1 MNDYG
6 SYRYLPADGWYA
18 TYPQHTNAQEPSTDA
33 REARVFQ
40 RVALW
45 RVAPHGSIV
54 GLISAPDCGEAEIES
69 QLLSAPRGAGVYYV
83 HIDDLTDEDREQIRC
98 KRLS

>member
-18 TYPQHTNAQEPSTDA
+18 TYPQAADADEP
-33 REARVFQ
+33 RVFQ

-45 RVAPHGSIV
+45 RVAPHGKIV
-54 GLISAPDCGEAEIES
+54 GLISSPDNSQDESES
-69 QLLSAPRGAGVYYV
+69 QLLSAPRG
-83 HIDDLTDEDREQIRC
+83 
-98 KRLS
+98 